1 MSQHVWLP
9 WVSRSASPP
18 NLLRLHMQVVVKET
32 VTPEERQ
39 AAKEAAAE
47 HAAKAHRAS
56 CELGDALSSPN
67 APPPSIKDALARAG
81 HACMQ
86 VTAIR
91 HTVKVLPPYV
101 ATRQFPPDCDLCR
114 PCGFLG
120 VFQRDGGV
128 HVDLDMSPADMSPD
142 GVYTNK

>member
-1 MSQHVWLP
+1 
-9 WVSRSASPP
+9 
-18 NLLRLHMQVVVKET
+18 MQVVVKET

-101 ATRQFPPDCDLCR
+101 ATRQFPPAATCVD
-114 PCGFLG
+114 PVGFWG
-120 VFQRDGGV
+120 CFRETEVY
-128 HVDLDMSPADMSPD
+128 MS
-142 GVYTNK
+142 TWI